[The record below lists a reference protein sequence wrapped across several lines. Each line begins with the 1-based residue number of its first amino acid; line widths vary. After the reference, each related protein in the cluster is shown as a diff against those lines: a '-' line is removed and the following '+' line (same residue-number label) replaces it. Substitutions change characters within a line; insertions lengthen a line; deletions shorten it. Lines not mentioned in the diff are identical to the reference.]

1 VTTHSQMIAN
11 SPMPNHSKAT
21 RGSDFTRA
29 GYTLRDRIEVLDDLA
44 SLGLLRPRDGSE
56 LHPTATLGIRVAG
69 GERPWRPAPMPERHR
84 WLERL
89 VGVFR
94 P

>member
-1 VTTHSQMIAN
+1 MIAN

-21 RGSDFTRA
+21 RGSDFTGA

-44 SLGLLRPRDGSE
+44 
-56 LHPTATLGIRVAG
+56 ALGITFGSLETTNPPAHRGAVLPTS
-69 GERPWRPAPMPERHR
+69 EHPWGSLPVRHS

>member
-29 GYTLRDRIEVLDDLA
+29 GYTLRDRIEVLD
-44 SLGLLRPRDGSE
+44 E
-56 LHPTATLGIRVAG
+56 LEALGITFGSLESTSPPAHRGVVLPAS
-69 GERPWRPAPMPERHR
+69 ERPWRPLPVRHS